1 MKKIFSQSLQ
11 KQALIAMFIGVLPIL
26 TLTLWYAQALSKNQQ
41 KTQDIYNKNQ
51 KLILEYNFIK
61 ADISA
66 LEKALQNNQLL
77 QSDTLQES
85 IEQKWQNTK
94 KRIQIL
100 KVNLPNS
107 LFVAKWRQLAP
118 DEINGTS
125 TAAEFQQLVQVLNQF
140 EERFQQTL
148 NERLSE
154 QESHFVQ
161 LQTWFMFGLVILLPT
176 LIVISIFLINRIC
189 QQLNQVE
196 SAVSEVGK
204 GNLNQPV
211 RLSGSH
217 ELQQLGDRLNW
228 LRLELKRIQQQKET
242 FLRHVTHE
250 LKTPLASLN
259 EGSSLLS
266 SGLLGDVNPKQ
277 QRILTIMENSVS
289 KLGALIDDLLS
300 YSAASH
306 PDSLHHDA
314 EITLIQE
321 EVSKHLSDKLAK
333 TEIMVQWQTK
343 NGIQVPYLPCK
354 LVLTQLVSNAI
365 DHANSQVTISVEEQN
380 AEVKLV
386 VRDDGAGIDNS
397 EAESLFQPF
406 VRGEQNKN
414 SNGSGLGLAIV
425 SECVKQ
431 LKGDVKWLPV
441 DAGASIQV
449 AFTKRDPK

>member
-51 KLILEYNFIK
+51 KLILEYNFVK

-77 QSDTLQES
+77 QSETLQES

-94 KRIQIL
+94 KRIQLL
-100 KVNLPNS
+100 KINLPDS
-107 LFVAKWRQLAP
+107 LFVAKWRQFAP
-118 DEINGTS
+118 DEINATS
-125 TAAEFQQLVQVLNQF
+125 KAEEFQQLVKVLNQF
-140 EERFQQTL
+140 EESFQQTL
-148 NERLSE
+148 NKRLSD

-204 GNLNQPV
+204 GNFDKSV
-211 RLSGSH
+211 ELSGSH

-259 EGSSLLS
+259 EGSSLLN

-277 QRILTIMENSVS
+277 QRILIIMENSVA
-289 KLGALIDDLLS
+289 KLGSLIDDLLS

-314 EITLIQE
+314 EMNLIQE
-321 EVSKHLSDKLAK
+321 EVSKHLSDKLGK
-333 TEIMVQWQTK
+333 TDVIVNWQNHDDLK
-343 NGIQVPYLPCK
+343 VPYLPCK

-365 DHANSQVTISVEEQN
+365 DHAKSNVTISIKEQN
-380 AEVKLV
+380 GEVLLI
-386 VRDDGAGIDNS
+386 VRDDGDGIDIN
-397 EAESLFQPF
+397 EADSLFQPF
-406 VRGEQNKN
+406 VRGEKNKN
-414 SNGSGLGLAIV
+414 NNGSGLGLAIV

-431 LKGDVKWLPV
+431 LKGDVKWLSV
-441 DAGASIQV
+441 ESGASIQV
-449 AFTKRDPK
+449 AFPKRDPK

>member
-51 KLILEYNFIK
+51 KLILEYNFVK

-77 QSDTLQES
+77 QSETLQES

-94 KRIQIL
+94 KRIQLL
-100 KVNLPNS
+100 KINLPDS
-107 LFVAKWRQLAP
+107 LFVAKWRQFAP
-118 DEINGTS
+118 DEINATS
-125 TAAEFQQLVQVLNQF
+125 KAEEFQQLVKVLNQF
-140 EERFQQTL
+140 EESFQQTL
-148 NERLSE
+148 NKRLSD
-154 QESHFVQ
+154 QEAHFVQ
-161 LQTWFMFGLVILLPT
+161 LQTWFMFGLIILLPT

-204 GNLNQPV
+204 GNFDKSV
-211 RLSGSH
+211 ELSGSH

-259 EGSSLLS
+259 EGSSLLN

-277 QRILTIMENSVS
+277 QRILIIMENSVA
-289 KLGALIDDLLS
+289 KLGSLIDDLLS

-314 EITLIQE
+314 EMNLIQE
-321 EVSKHLSDKLAK
+321 EVSKHLSDKLGK
-333 TEIMVQWQTK
+333 TDVIVNWQNHDDLK
-343 NGIQVPYLPCK
+343 VPYLPCK

-365 DHANSQVTISVEEQN
+365 DHAKSNVTISIEEQN
-380 AEVKLV
+380 GEILLI
-386 VRDDGAGIDNS
+386 VRDDGDGIDIS
-397 EAESLFQPF
+397 EADSLFQPF
-406 VRGEQNKN
+406 VRGEKNKN
-414 SNGSGLGLAIV
+414 NNGSGLGLAIV

-431 LKGDVKWLPV
+431 LKGYVKWLSV
-441 DAGASIQV
+441 ESGASIQV
-449 AFTKRDPK
+449 AFPKRDPK

>member
-51 KLILEYNFIK
+51 KLILEYNFVK

-77 QSDTLQES
+77 QSETLQES

-94 KRIQIL
+94 KRIQLL
-100 KVNLPNS
+100 KINLPDS
-107 LFVAKWRQLAP
+107 LFVAKWRQFAP
-118 DEINGTS
+118 DEINATS
-125 TAAEFQQLVQVLNQF
+125 KAEEFQQLVKVLNQF
-140 EERFQQTL
+140 EESFQQTL
-148 NERLSE
+148 NKRLSD

-204 GNLNQPV
+204 GNFDKSV
-211 RLSGSH
+211 ELSGSH

-259 EGSSLLS
+259 EGSSLLN

-277 QRILTIMENSVS
+277 QRILIIMENSVA
-289 KLGALIDDLLS
+289 KLGSLIDDLLS

-314 EITLIQE
+314 EMNLIQE
-321 EVSKHLSDKLAK
+321 EVSKHLRDKLGK
-333 TEIMVQWQTK
+333 TDVIVNWQNHDDLK
-343 NGIQVPYLPCK
+343 VPYLPCK

-365 DHANSQVTISVEEQN
+365 DHAKSNVTISIEEQN
-380 AEVKLV
+380 GEVLLIV
-386 VRDDGAGIDNS
+386 CDDGDGIDIN
-397 EAESLFQPF
+397 EADSLFQPF
-406 VRGEQNKN
+406 VRGEKNKN
-414 SNGSGLGLAIV
+414 NNGSGLGLAIV

-431 LKGDVKWLPV
+431 LKGYVKWLSV
-441 DAGASIQV
+441 KSGASIQV
-449 AFTKRDPK
+449 AFPKRDPK